1 MKNVI
6 ARLFSTLPYSS
17 VGTGDGRIYL
27 ALTVLGVTV
36 AVIVLMLLLSGKK
49 NKK

>member
-1 MKNVI
+1 MKSI
-6 ARLFSTLPYSS
+6 ITRMFCFSPYCG

-36 AVIVLMLLLSGKK
+36 AVIVIMLLLSGKK
-49 NKK
+49 KK